1 MYSLA
6 AKIGAHQMERSRRG
20 GAMGSG
26 SWEGLRLLF
35 YWILTD
41 FSLEIAIKV
50 QFKKK
55 KLKEIS
61 GVVAC
66 TLLWLFVTVNFESRL
81 LYLFANAP
89 H

>member
-35 YWILTD
+35 YWILAD

-55 KLKEIS
+55 KTQGNLWGS
-61 GVVAC
+61 SMYP
-66 TLLWLFVTVNFESRL
+66 TLAFCNSEF
-81 LYLFANAP
+81 
-89 H
+89 